1 MKKVWI
7 NAGHGGKDPGVV
19 ANGLQEKDIVLT
31 LSHEIKK
38 QLERD
43 YGGV

>member
-31 LSHEIKK
+31 LSYGVKK